1 MSIGIIGAMK
11 QEVELIRGMMTSGY
25 QVWSSHKVVYYAGMI
40 DGQSVVLVESGIG
53 KVNASQVAT
62 YLINMMGCSLVIN
75 TGSAGAI
82 DEGLNIG
89 DVVIG
94 DPLTYHDVDVT
105 AFGYELGQMAGMPV
119 NYRSDEVLVGIAQD
133 EASKLGLP
141 VHKGLILSGDR
152 FVSTQEL
159 KQGLRDKFSG
169 ALACDME
176 SAVIAQV
183 CYNHN
188 KPCLIIRS
196 ISDTAD
202 ERASVNF
209 DEFLGL
215 ASTQSAKLVLEIIKK
230 LGNQSAQ

>member
-11 QEVELIRGMMTSGY
+11 QEVELIKGMMTSGY
-25 QVWSSHKVVYYAGMI
+25 QVWSSHKVAYYAGMI

-62 YLINMMGCSLVIN
+62 YLINKMGCSLVIN
-75 TGSAGAI
+75 TGSAGALY
-82 DEGLNIG
+82 EGLNIG

-119 NYRSDEVLVGIAQD
+119 NYRSDEGLVSLAQD

-159 KQGLRDKFSG
+159 KQELKGKFSG

-176 SAVIAQV
+176 SAAIAQV

-215 ASTQSAKLVLEIIKK
+215 ASTNSAQLVLEIIKK
-230 LGNQSAQ
+230 IGSDV